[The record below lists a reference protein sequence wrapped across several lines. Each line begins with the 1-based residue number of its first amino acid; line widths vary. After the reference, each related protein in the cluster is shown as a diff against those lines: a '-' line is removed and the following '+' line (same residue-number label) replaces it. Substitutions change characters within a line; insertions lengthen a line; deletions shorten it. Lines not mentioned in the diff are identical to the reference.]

1 MKNKRIVWMLTAGLT
16 FGMLTGCGGEE
27 KKTYDQAC
35 ADLAQGSY
43 DYALQ
48 GYQSSITAGYKT
60 AEAYRGAGIANIHLG
75 NYQDAIDSLTNGLND
90 EKAGKALKKDMLAYR
105 ATAELKSGLN
115 DAAMADCQTLAESY
129 SMDAE
134 TYYLTGCVALAGLM
148 SSCGSVQEE
157 ANYQII
163 PLPQEIV
170 TSQVNPFIL
179 KSGVKILYP
188 EGNEKMQRN
197 AQFLADYLK
206 TATGKDFSIE
216 AGTEGKN
223 AIVLALGSEVEN
235 PESYQLKVT
244 DQGVTITA
252 PTEAGVFYG
261 IQTLRKSLPIAL
273 GADVALP
280 AVEIKDAP
288 RFGYRGAHFDVSR
301 HFFTIDEVKTYID
314 MLALHNMNRLHWHIT
329 DDQGWRLEIKKYPKL
344 TEIGSQRS
352 GTVIGRNSGEYDN
365 TPYGGFYT
373 QEQAKE
379 IVDYAAERYITVVPE
394 IDLPGHMLAA
404 LAAYPELGCTGGP
417 YEVWRQW
424 GVADDVLCAGNDQV
438 LKFLEDVYGEL
449 IEIFPSEYIH
459 VGGDECPKVRWEK
472 CPKCQARIKA
482 LGLKSD
488 KNHSKEER
496 LQSFVINHI
505 EKFLN
510 DHGRQIIGWDEI
522 LEGGLAPNAT
532 VMSWRGESGGI
543 EAAKQ
548 KHDVIMTPNTYLYF
562 DYYQAKDTE
571 NEPFGI
577 GGYLPMERVYSY
589 EPMPAS
595 LTPEE
600 QQYIKGVQANLWTE
614 YIATF
619 SHAQYMVLPRWAAL
633 CEVQWSTPDKKNY
646 EDFLSRLPRLIKWY
660 DAEGYNY
667 AKHVFD
673 VKAEFTPNPAD
684 GTLDIT
690 LTTIDN
696 APIHYTLDGTEP
708 TSTSPVYDGA
718 LKIKENADFS
728 AIAIR
733 PTGNSRVVS
742 EKIDFSKSS
751 MKPIVANQPVNK
763 QYEFKG
769 VSTLVDGLKG
779 NGNYKTGRWIAFRG
793 NDMDVTIDLKQPT
806 EISSVAI
813 STCVE
818 KGDWVFDT
826 RGLSVEVSEDGT
838 NFTKVASE
846 AYPAMKETD
855 KNGVYDHKLTFTP
868 VTAQYVKVIA
878 SPEKSIPEWHGGK
891 SYPGFLFV
899 DEITIN

>member
-1 MKNKRIVWMLTAGLT
+1 MIGKSYIFHLFLFLLILPDSIYSQDNICLIPQVESMVRKKGTLSIERLESIHFPDEWKN
-16 FGMLTGCGGEE
+16 TGNLLVSDLKELANLSVMVNASNPSIHV
-27 KKTYDQAC
+27 KK
-35 ADLAQGSY
+35 
-43 DYALQ
+43 
-48 GYQSSITAGYKT
+48 
-60 AEAYRGAGIANIHLG
+60 
-75 NYQDAIDSLTNGLND
+75 
-90 EKAGKALKKDMLAYR
+90 
-105 ATAELKSGLN
+105 
-115 DAAMADCQTLAESY
+115 
-129 SMDAE
+129 
-134 TYYLTGCVALAGLM
+134 V
-148 SSCGSVQEE
+148 
-157 ANYQII
+157 
-163 PLPQEIV
+163 
-170 TSQVNPFIL
+170 
-179 KSGVKILYP
+179 
-188 EGNEKMQRN
+188 KMQEPEMYMLEITK
-197 AQFLADYLK
+197 Q
-206 TATGKDFSIE
+206 GIIIE
-216 AGTEGKN
+216 AGDQTGMIH
-223 AIVLALGSEVEN
+223 AFSTLLQLILGSEGKE
-235 PESYQLKVT
+235 
-244 DQGVTITA
+244 
-252 PTEAGVFYG
+252 
-261 IQTLRKSLPIAL
+261 LPRIIIH
-273 GADVALP
+273 D
-280 AVEIKDAP
+280 KP
-288 RFGYRGAHFDVSR
+288 RFSYRGVMIDCSR
-301 HFFTIDEVKTYID
+301 HFWTIEQLKKYTKQ
-314 MLALHNMNRLHWHIT
+314 LAFFKLNTLHLHLT
-329 DDQGWRLEIKKYPKL
+329 DNQGWRLYLDQYPDLAFKGTYYRTFEDL
-344 TEIGSQRS
+344 S
-352 GTVIGRNSGEYDN
+352 GHYYRKSEL
-365 TPYGGFYT
+365 
-373 QEQAKE
+373 QEL
-379 IVDYAAERYITVVPE
+379 INYAAMYGIEIIPE

>member
-1 MKNKRIVWMLTAGLT
+1 MKQL
-16 FGMLTGCGGEE
+16 
-27 KKTYDQAC
+27 
-35 ADLAQGSY
+35 
-43 DYALQ
+43 
-48 GYQSSITAGYKT
+48 
-60 AEAYRGAGIANIHLG
+60 
-75 NYQDAIDSLTNGLND
+75 
-90 EKAGKALKKDMLAYR
+90 LK
-105 ATAELKSGLN
+105 
-115 DAAMADCQTLAESY
+115 
-129 SMDAE
+129 
-134 TYYLTGCVALAGLM
+134 LTGCVALAGLM

-472 CPKCQARIKA
+472 CPKCQ
-482 LGLKSD
+482 
-488 KNHSKEER
+488 R

>member
-1 MKNKRIVWMLTAGLT
+1 MRNLFKIAGLLA
-16 FGMLTGCGGEE
+16 LTGF
-27 KKTYDQAC
+27 
-35 ADLAQGSY
+35 
-43 DYALQ
+43 
-48 GYQSSITAGYKT
+48 I
-60 AEAYRGAGIANIHLG
+60 
-75 NYQDAIDSLTNGLND
+75 
-90 EKAGKALKKDMLAYR
+90 
-105 ATAELKSGLN
+105 
-115 DAAMADCQTLAESY
+115 
-129 SMDAE
+129 
-134 TYYLTGCVALAGLM
+134 
-148 SSCGSVQEE
+148 SSCNDKETT
-157 ANYQII
+157 ANYQVI
-163 PLPQEIV
+163 PLPQEI
-170 TSQVNPFIL
+170 TTAQSQPFTL
-179 KSGVKILYP
+179 NGSVKIIYP

-206 TATGKDFSIE
+206 KATGKDYAVE
-216 AGTEGKN
+216 AGTEGKG
-223 AIVLALGSEVEN
+223 AILLKLGMESEN
-235 PESYQLKVT
+235 PEAYQLSVNA
-244 DQGVTITA
+244 DGVTIAA

-261 IQTLRKSLPIAL
+261 IQTLRKSIP
-273 GADVALP
+273 VAIGTTPSLP
-280 AVEIKDAP
+280 AVEISDYP
-288 RFGYRGAHFDVSR
+288 RFSYRGAHFDVGR
-301 HFFTIDEVKTYID
+301 HFFTVDEVKTYID
-314 MLALHNMNRLHWHIT
+314 MMALHNMNRLHWHIT

-826 RGLSVEVSEDGT
+826 RGLSVEAQTSR
-838 NFTKVASE
+838 KW
-846 AYPAMKETD
+846 
-855 KNGVYDHKLTFTP
+855 HLKLIL
-868 VTAQYVKVIA
+868 Q
-878 SPEKSIPEWHGGK
+878 
-891 SYPGFLFV
+891 
-899 DEITIN
+899 